1 MRDFGPSL
9 LQRSII
15 KCQTVTALASLPNHT
30 LPRIFNDSESTSS
43 HHLAA
48 APQAISDDRGEIWPS
63 APCVLTMLR

>member
-15 KCQTVTALASLPNHT
+15 NCLTLAALASLPNHT
-30 LPRIFNDSESTSS
+30 LPRILNDSEGTSS

-48 APQAISDDRGEIWPS
+48 APQADQR
-63 APCVLTMLR
+63 

>member
-15 KCQTVTALASLPNHT
+15 KCLTVTALASLPNHT

-48 APQAISDDRGEIWPS
+48 APQADQR
-63 APCVLTMLR
+63 